1 MSASD
6 KLVYS
11 GEKATFAG
19 WKDKLKAHLMAKSDA
34 LEVTELQAGRQE
46 PVARYEDALVRE
58 TVLPELKPDAADAEK
73 GAYALQRAFVR
84 RQASYVKDLLCQTL
98 PSGAIS
104 EALMQ
109 RPVHV
114 IWGSIEKR
122 FGLNTASGVVELV
135 QKFDAIINSDFK
147 TLGLLFQEL
156 KMARDMANRNSRD
169 ALGTSLISQ
178 QFMLIKLLA
187 VLSNHLWESSIKFT
201 ADEFTTEKVE
211 SSLCAIFGTKRRAE
225 IVALGKGVHVNHVD
239 AGAAKRPAPWGREK
253 PGLSWVEMTTT
264 TWGGAGATTASASST
279 TWPHWSA
286 Q

>member
-58 TVLPELKPDAADAEK
+58 TVLPELKPDATDAEK

-84 RQASYVKDLLCQTL
+84 RQASYVTDLLSQTL

-122 FGLNTASGVVELV
+122 FGLNTASDTPASPAVSLSPPSSLQTPLTPGSSDLLDVEPMDTDELMSE
-135 QKFDAIINSDFK
+135 FDIGANA
-147 TLGLLFQEL
+147 GRME
-156 KMARDMANRNSRD
+156 MAR
-169 ALGTSLISQ
+169 
-178 QFMLIKLLA
+178 
-187 VLSNHLWESSIKFT
+187 
-201 ADEFTTEKVE
+201 
-211 SSLCAIFGTKRRAE
+211 E
-225 IVALGKGVHVNHVD
+225 I
-239 AGAAKRPAPWGREK
+239 
-253 PGLSWVEMTTT
+253 
-264 TWGGAGATTASASST
+264 
-279 TWPHWSA
+279 
-286 Q
+286 